1 MTTNKIFE
9 DLPSR
14 RDIPAAAPRPQ
25 KPGAPQRDSKD
36 GPDSE
41 EKRIR
46 QAVYDI
52 RYRARREEIPLAQ
65 AFSQYMQNASLNGA
79 EKLAVRKKLFE
90 EYEISNMI
98 SDNIATAMYKV
109 FVEGSEESRDE
120 YFEELAEFNKFNK
133 SASKKYKVRVTDKD
147 NRSYVRYATRE
158 KIQQLRANPNIK
170 EVEMTEYGTP
180 YEGERNKGE
189 QTAKAL
195 GGGPNKKPNDGN
207 LANNYPPYDKVT
219 RGDVIA
225 GATGKD
231 QMGGKRKIKEAN
243 DGNLANNYPPYD
255 KVTRGDVIAGATGK
269 DQMGGK
275 KTKKKV
281 VDEEFID
288 EKLIAKD
295 EGKKITGKGV
305 NNKKRITIYPTL
317 DNKIQTEETI
327 AEKAVSTA
335 QQKFFG
341 MVHAYK
347 SGKMSDASP
356 EVKKAAKTIT
366 DTEAEKF
373 ASTKH
378 KGLPGHVKKESVEL
392 DEAGMPIIVVK
403 KKSSDKS
410 DPNMT
415 SDLKKINPDDPRAD
429 FAKDQK
435 VKNTL
440 RAMGAKSVMTVG
452 EELHPSLKRM
462 ESQAKENIAKIKAA
476 KAKKADD
483 VAEFQA
489 HKKDV
494 LAKGGRPVDALD
506 SWQKKKMK
514 KEEVDTLGEDQL
526 AELTRYAKETGKSF
540 RTGRPTSS
548 GGTIGGSDTMSQAL
562 RSVMKSMG
570 SGRAGVQP
578 RGKKKVPGQK
588 PPAAGEYGSER
599 RSPEQIV
606 KNRRAQRQAAQDM
619 MHSRF
624 D

>member
-1 MTTNKIFE
+1 MSNNNIFE

-14 RDIPAAAPRPQ
+14 KDIPAAAPRPSRPSGQ
-25 KPGAPQRDSKD
+25 QSDRRD

-41 EKRIR
+41 DKRIR

-109 FVEGSEESRDE
+109 FVEGSAESRDE
-120 YFEELAEFNKFNK
+120 YLEELAHFNKFNK

-147 NRSYVRYATRE
+147 GRSYVRFATRE

-195 GGGPNKKPNDGN
+195 GGGPEKKS
-207 LANNYPPYDKVT
+207 
-219 RGDVIA
+219 
-225 GATGKD
+225 
-231 QMGGKRKIKEAN
+231 N

-356 EVKKAAKTIT
+356 EVKKAAKSIT
-366 DTEAEKF
+366 GTEAEKF

-378 KGLPGHVKKESVEL
+378 EGLPGHVKKESVEL

-452 EELHPSLKRM
+452 EELHPSLKKM
-462 ESQAKENIAKIKAA
+462 ETQAKENMSKIVAA

-483 VAEFQA
+483 VAAFQA
-489 HKKDV
+489 HKKEV
-494 LAKGGRPVDALD
+494 LEKGGRPVDALD

-514 KEEVDTLGEDQL
+514 KEDVDTLGEDQL
-526 AELTRYAKETGKSF
+526 DELTRYAKETGKSF

-548 GGTIGGSDTMSQAL
+548 GGTMGGDDVHSRAL

-588 PPAAGEYGSER
+588 PPKAGEYGSER
-599 RSPEQIV
+599 RSPAQQV
-606 KNRRAQRQAAQDM
+606 AMRRAAAQRSQEM
-619 MHSRF
+619 QSSRF